1 MLGKEEVFQ
10 GLAKRFKTKIVVDQ
24 ERYRKI
30 ELLGLEPELY
40 TTDPEEGFIIVKT
53 KEERKEMDIDIFNE
67 IEPTIFISLSGR
79 SLEDNSSKRNIY
91 SSYYSSHSNA
101 KELENFVKAI
111 FPKRITY
118 HSHPDSI
125 NSRKFRAHLTKDFTE
140 EGKDIS
146 MLSLQPWKQATK
158 GVSIEKPYTNC
169 MIDRFDDKVKAK
181 LNRKEFLKQNPFM
194 ERKRKRFVKT
204 GAKLVNDVPILS
216 LSDEEQQLDLKE
228 ESKEDSI

>member
-1 MLGKEEVFQ
+1 MIF
-10 GLAKRFKTKIVVDQ
+10 
-24 ERYRKI
+24 
-30 ELLGLEPELY
+30 
-40 TTDPEEGFIIVKT
+40 
-53 KEERKEMDIDIFNE
+53 FNE

-146 MLSLQPWKQATK
+146 MLSLQPWKKATK

-228 ESKEDSI
+228 ESKEDSIWVIREISTSEAVKEDTDNTKENVKENKRSRKSRRKQLLAKQE